1 MQSVM
6 SILLLAFVCQYSTA
20 QWSTS
25 TAVDSTLYVC
35 PGFSQ
40 MILTYED
47 GSSVI
52 CGGLSDSRYAQ
63 KLDPFGYKIWPQPV
77 QIMNTP
83 GTGSTGMGGPID
95 DGDGG
100 FILWWADYRGADYDD
115 LGPLNNALYMQ
126 RVDKYGMV
134 RWQNG
139 GVQID
144 SVKGGTKGAY
154 AVTDGVGGIIL
165 SLGESDFVRVGAS
178 NIART
183 WITRYD
189 ADGQQIWTE
198 HLDSLTQER
207 HWVTQPFRLGNRVMI
222 STLSGPKFFD
232 PISGASQAPPA
243 FVPQGRV
250 VLDGDLGAFD
260 VRRLSDRLDGL
271 GSMYREYLVT
281 RMNVTWD
288 SLWSN
293 QFEILDR
300 GNNTLPVNNNILP
313 DKVGG
318 LFYCE
323 PSSNDSTRRG
333 IRLRRITRS
342 GVQFTNDE
350 VQISPIT
357 LSLGCGFNGPGEF
370 GMYFTIGK
378 AFKFDTTGRSMWPQ
392 DFTVLGNP
400 GDAYSQDCASDNNG
414 GGIVAYWTTMGGI
427 FAQHTGRMG
436 KVGVI
441 TRVDDQRRVPSG
453 FALEQNYPNPFNPTT
468 TIRFSVQETQ
478 TILVKV
484 YDLLGRDIVTL
495 VNEKLRPGSYE
506 MVWNASSIASGV
518 YFARLTETNE
528 LGKVAFT
535 KVIKLLLMK

>member
-1 MQSVM
+1 
-6 SILLLAFVCQYSTA
+6 
-20 QWSTS
+20 
-25 TAVDSTLYVC
+25 
-35 PGFSQ
+35 
-40 MILTYED
+40 
-47 GSSVI
+47 
-52 CGGLSDSRYAQ
+52 
-63 KLDPFGYKIWPQPV
+63 
-77 QIMNTP
+77 
-83 GTGSTGMGGPID
+83 
-95 DGDGG
+95 
-100 FILWWADYRGADYDD
+100 
-115 LGPLNNALYMQ
+115 
-126 RVDKYGMV
+126 
-134 RWQNG
+134 
-139 GVQID
+139 
-144 SVKGGTKGAY
+144 
-154 AVTDGVGGIIL
+154 
-165 SLGESDFVRVGAS
+165 
-178 NIART
+178 
-183 WITRYD
+183 
-189 ADGQQIWTE
+189 
-198 HLDSLTQER
+198 
-207 HWVTQPFRLGNRVMI
+207 
-222 STLSGPKFFD
+222 
-232 PISGASQAPPA
+232 
-243 FVPQGRV
+243 